1 MHSTTTGRISQMLSI
16 PRVMELLLVKAFLVV
31 SPLPMAVD
39 NLVESHPIGAQLT
52 MGRIS
57 SGRCYLP

>member
-1 MHSTTTGRISQMLSI
+1 
-16 PRVMELLLVKAFLVV
+16 MELLLVKAFLVV

-39 NLVESHPIGAQLT
+39 DLVESHPIGAQLT

-57 SGRCYLP
+57 SGRCYLL